1 MYVDADACPVKTE
14 ISMIAKE
21 ENWYARFIA
30 SFDHIPN
37 EQDKNNEWSFVDPG
51 RDSVDLYILNEIRK
65 GDILITQDIGLASLV
80 LPKGVYALSPRG
92 TDYKEETINT
102 MLDFR
107 FLSAKARQQGVYGK
121 GPSPFTK
128 EDRLNF
134 QHSLRRLLSEIEGV

>member
-1 MYVDADACPVKTE
+1 
-14 ISMIAKE
+14 MIAKE

-107 FLSAKARQQGVYGK
+107 FLSAKERRSGSYSK
-121 GPSPFTK
+121 GPKPFTD
-128 EDRLNF
+128 EDR
-134 QHSLRRLLSEIEGV
+134 QHFTKIFKKSLSNLAGFKL